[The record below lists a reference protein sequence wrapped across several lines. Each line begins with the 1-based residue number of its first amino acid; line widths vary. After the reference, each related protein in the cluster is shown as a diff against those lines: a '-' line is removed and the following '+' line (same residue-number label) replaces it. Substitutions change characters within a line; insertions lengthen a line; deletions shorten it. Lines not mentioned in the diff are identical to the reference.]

1 VRQTANRKYRKKCED
16 LTHPTTLP
24 ADWRCASSQ
33 DSGNSSKIAPES
45 RISDGHHTLD
55 KMKLRRKTLSIVGIT
70 IAGLTG
76 ILYAASS
83 SILLSSLVKAEEQ
96 EATQVVKGALNVFGQ
111 TADDFN
117 SRFADWSAWD
127 DNYAF
132 IQNGNKEFIA
142 SNLIPEGLANV
153 RVNIAI
159 FVNTSGKIVYGTG
172 LDSQKVKLTAVPE
185 ALKEHISLSDPLLQH
200 PNINSSLAGILLLP
214 SGPILIASRP
224 IVTTKNT
231 GPIRGTLIFGRN
243 LDAAGIEKLSKI
255 IRLPLIVHSVNEPH
269 LPADF
274 LKARHKLSAKKPIFV
289 RPVSEDLMA
298 GYTLIRDI
306 YARPALLLRV
316 DIPREIYRQGQISL
330 LYLLVSVTLAGIG
343 FVGCTLLLLEY
354 LVLSPLSRLASSVN
368 RVSSSQD
375 LSMRLQ
381 VTGEDELSDLAYTIN
396 GMLGAIASAENEQLE
411 EKARYRAVVEQAT
424 DCIFLWDAQTKRL
437 LEANTAFRNL
447 FDYSLDTISQL
458 TIYDIVAYSKDLID
472 SNIDLLLGDKQLRI
486 GEVLYRR
493 RDGSCV
499 DVEVSASVISYGGR
513 EIICTV
519 VRDITERKQA
529 EAELRASEERY
540 RLLFKNN
547 PHPMWVY
554 DLETL
559 EFIAVNQAAIE
570 HYGYT
575 REEFLN
581 MTVAD
586 IRPPQE
592 LPRLLENISQLD
604 AGIDFAG
611 VWQHQTKNGTI
622 IDVEITSYTLI
633 FESRNA
639 ELVMAHDVTNRLQA
653 EAELYNAKEAAEA
666 ANLAKSQFLANMS
679 HELRTPLNAIIGY
692 SEILQEDALD
702 IGEADFVSDLARI
715 HNAGNHLLGLINDIL
730 DLSKIE
736 AGHAELELQTFDL
749 CEAVK
754 DVART
759 VEPLFLRNT
768 NRLNVECP
776 HNIGALYSD
785 KIKFTQILFNLLS
798 NAAKFTQ
805 KGTITFSVERIKNDQ
820 NSWDAEQ
827 LIFKCTDT
835 GIGMTPE
842 QLQKLFQPFTQAD
855 ASTTR
860 KYGGT
865 GLGLAIAQ
873 KYSQMLGG
881 EITVNSEFGKG
892 STFTLMLPI
901 QL

>member
-1 VRQTANRKYRKKCED
+1 
-16 LTHPTTLP
+16 
-24 ADWRCASSQ
+24 
-33 DSGNSSKIAPES
+33 
-45 RISDGHHTLD
+45 
-55 KMKLRRKTLSIVGIT
+55 MKLRRKTLSIVGIT
-70 IAGLTG
+70 IAGLTS
-76 ILYAASS
+76 ILYAVSS
-83 SILLSSLVKAEEQ
+83 SILLSSLLKAEEQ
-96 EATQVVKGALNVFGQ
+96 EATQVVKGVLSVFGQ

-127 DNYAF
+127 DTYAF
-132 IQNGNKEFIA
+132 IQNRNSEFIA
-142 SNLIPEGLANV
+142 SNLVPEGLANL
-153 RVNIAI
+153 RVNIAL
-159 FVNTSGKIVYGTG
+159 FVNTSGKIVYGTA
-172 LDSQKVKLTAVPE
+172 LDTEKLKLTPVPF
-185 ALKEHISLSDPLLQH
+185 ALKRRISLNDRLLQH
-200 PNINSSLAGILLLP
+200 PNAKSSLAGILLLP
-214 SGPILIASRP
+214 SGPILITSRP

-231 GPIRGTLIFGRN
+231 GPIRGTLVFGRN
-243 LDAAGIEKLSKI
+243 LDANGIKQMSKI
-255 IRLPLIVHSVNEPH
+255 TRLPLIVHSINEPE

-274 LKARHKLSAKKPIFV
+274 QKVREKLSAKKPILV
-289 RPVSEDLMA
+289 RALSEESIA
-298 GYTLIRDI
+298 GYALIRDI
-306 YARPALLLRV
+306 YDRPALLLRV
-316 DIPREIYRQGQISL
+316 DIPRETYRQGQTSL
-330 LYLLVSVTLAGIG
+330 LYLLVSVILAGMG
-343 FVGCTLLLLEY
+343 FVGCTLLLLEH
-354 LVLSPLSRLASSVN
+354 LVLFRLSSLAKGVN

-375 LSMRLQ
+375 LSLRLS
-381 VTGEDELSDLAYTIN
+381 VTGEDELSDLAHTIN
-396 GMLGAIASAENEQLE
+396 GMLSAIAIAESEQLQ
-411 EKARYRAVVEQAT
+411 EKARYGAVVEQAT

-447 FDYSLDTISQL
+447 LDYSLDAISQL
-458 TIYDIVAYSKDLID
+458 TIYDIIAYSKDLID
-472 SNIDLLLGDKQLRI
+472 SNIELLLADKQFRI

-499 DVEVSASVISYGGR
+499 DVEASASVISYGGR

-529 EAELRASEERY
+529 EVELRASEERY

-559 EFIAVNQAAIE
+559 QFIAVNQAAIE

-575 REEFLN
+575 RDEFLN
-581 MTVAD
+581 MTIAD

-592 LPRLLENISQLD
+592 LSRLLENISQVD

-611 VWQHQTKNGTI
+611 VWEHQKKDGTI
-622 IDVEITSYTLI
+622 IEVEITSYTMI
-633 FESRNA
+633 FDSRNA
-639 ELVMAHDVTNRLQA
+639 ELVLAHDVTDRLQA
-653 EAELYNAKEAAEA
+653 EAELYKAKEAAEA

-692 SEILQEDALD
+692 SEILQEEAFDLGA
-702 IGEADFVSDLARI
+702 ADFVSDLERI
-715 HNAGNHLLGLINDIL
+715 HKAGQLLLTLINDIL

-736 AGHAELELQTFDL
+736 AGHAELELATFDIFD
-749 CEAVK
+749 AVQ
-754 DVART
+754 DVVRT

-768 NRLNVECP
+768 NRLKVECP
-776 HNIGALYSD
+776 PNIGQLHSD
-785 KIKFTQILFNLLS
+785 QTKFTQILFNLLS

-805 KGTITFSVERIKNDQ
+805 KGTITLSVERIKHDE
-820 NSWDAEQ
+820 NSWDSEQ

-835 GIGMTPE
+835 GIGITPE

-881 EITVNSEFGKG
+881 EITVSSEFGNG
-892 STFTLMLPI
+892 STFTLILPV
-901 QL
+901 

>member
-1 VRQTANRKYRKKCED
+1 
-16 LTHPTTLP
+16 
-24 ADWRCASSQ
+24 
-33 DSGNSSKIAPES
+33 
-45 RISDGHHTLD
+45 
-55 KMKLRRKTLSIVGIT
+55 MKLRRKTLSIIGIT
-70 IAGLTG
+70 IAGLTS
-76 ILYAASS
+76 ILYVASS
-83 SILLSSLVKAEEQ
+83 SILLGSLIKAEEQ
-96 EATQVVKGALNVFGQ
+96 EATQVVKGVLSVFGQ
-111 TADDFN
+111 TADEFN
-117 SRFADWSAWD
+117 SRFADWSSWD
-127 DNYAF
+127 DTYDF
-132 IQNGNKEFIA
+132 IQNRNSEYIA
-142 SNLIPEGLANV
+142 SNLIPEGLANI
-153 RVNIAI
+153 RVNIAV

-172 LDSQKVKLTAVPE
+172 LDSQKLKLTPVPE
-185 ALKEHISLSDPLLQH
+185 SLKRRISLSDPLLQH
-200 PNINSSLAGILLLP
+200 PNPNSSLAGILLLP
-214 SGPILIASRP
+214 SGPILMTSRP
-224 IVTTKNT
+224 ILTTKST

-243 LDAAGIEKLSKI
+243 LDAASIAKISKI
-255 IRLPLIVHSVNEPH
+255 TRLPLIVHSVNEAR

-274 LKARHKLSAKKPIFV
+274 QQAREKLSQKKQILV
-289 RPVSEDLMA
+289 RPLSEESIA
-298 GYTLIRDI
+298 GYALIRDI
-306 YARPALLLRV
+306 YNQPALLLRV

-330 LYLLVSVTLAGIG
+330 LYLLGSVALAGFG
-343 FVGCTLLLLEY
+343 LVGCTLLLLER
-354 LVLSPLSRLASSVN
+354 LVLSRLSGLAKAVN
-368 RVSSSQD
+368 HISSSQD
-375 LSMRLQ
+375 LSVRLP
-381 VTGEDELSDLAYTIN
+381 VRGEDELSELAHTIN
-396 GMLGAIASAENEQLE
+396 GMLSAIAQADSEQLE

-437 LEANTAFRNL
+437 LEANTAFTDL
-447 FDYSLDTISQL
+447 LDYSLDAISQL
-458 TIYDIVAYSKDLID
+458 TVYDIIAYSKDLID
-472 SNIDLLLGDKQLRI
+472 NNIELLLTDKQFRI

-499 DVEVSASVISYGGR
+499 DVEVSGSVISYGGR

-559 EFIAVNQAAIE
+559 EFIAVNQAAIQ

-575 REEFLN
+575 RDEFLN

-586 IRPPQE
+586 IRPFQE
-592 LPRLLENISQLD
+592 VPRLQEKISQVD
-604 AGIDFAG
+604 AGIEFAG
-611 VWQHQTKNGTI
+611 VWQHQKKDGTI
-622 IDVEITSYTLI
+622 IDVEITSYTLV
-633 FESRNA
+633 FDSRNA
-639 ELVMAHDVTNRLQA
+639 ELVLAHDVTDRLQA
-653 EAELYNAKEAAEA
+653 EAELYKAKEAAEA

-692 SEILQEDALD
+692 SEILQEEALD
-702 IGEADFVSDLARI
+702 LGEETFVSDLERI
-715 HNAGNHLLGLINDIL
+715 HNSGQLLLSLINDIL

-736 AGHAELELQTFDL
+736 AGHAELELESFDVS
-749 CEAVK
+749 EAVR

-776 HNIGALYSD
+776 NNIGELYSD
-785 KIKFTQILFNLLS
+785 QIKFTQILFNLLS
-798 NAAKFTQ
+798 NAAKFTH
-805 KGTITFSVERIKNDQ
+805 KGTVTLSVERIKNDGK
-820 NSWDAEQ
+820 SWSPER
-827 LIFKCTDT
+827 LMIKCTDT
-835 GIGMTPE
+835 GIGITPE

-892 STFTLMLPI
+892 STFTLMLPA
-901 QL
+901 

>member
-1 VRQTANRKYRKKCED
+1 MKKATP
-16 LTHPTTLP
+16 LIHRGLP
-24 ADWRCASSQ
+24 DQIAFGQ
-33 DSGNSSKIAPES
+33 GSGNSSKIAPEL
-45 RISDGHHTLD
+45 RISDGHHTHG
-55 KMKLRRKTLSIVGIT
+55 KMKLRRKTLSIIGIT
-70 IAGLTG
+70 IAGLTS
-76 ILYAASS
+76 ILYVASS
-83 SILLSSLVKAEEQ
+83 SILLGSLIKAEEQ
-96 EATQVVKGALNVFGQ
+96 EATQVVKGVLNVFGQ

-127 DNYAF
+127 DTYAF
-132 IQNGNKEFIA
+132 VQNRNSEFIA
-142 SNLIPEGLANV
+142 SNLIPEGLANI
-153 RVNIAI
+153 RVNIAV

-172 LDSQKVKLTAVPE
+172 LDSEKLKLTPVPQ
-185 ALKEHISLSDPLLQH
+185 ALKRRLSLSDPLLQH
-200 PNINSSLAGILLLP
+200 PNAKSSLAGILLLP
-214 SGPILIASRP
+214 SGPILITSRP
-224 IVTTKNT
+224 ILTTKST

-243 LDAAGIEKLSKI
+243 LDAAGIAKISKI
-255 IRLPLIVHSVNEPH
+255 TRLPLIVHSVNEGR

-274 LKARHKLSAKKPIFV
+274 QKAREKLSEKKPILV
-289 RPVSEDLMA
+289 RPLSEESIA
-298 GYTLIRDI
+298 GYALIRDI
-306 YARPALLLRV
+306 YNQPALLLRV

-330 LYLLVSVTLAGIG
+330 LYLLGSVALAGVG
-343 FVGCTLLLLEY
+343 LVGCTLLLLER
-354 LVLSPLSRLASSVN
+354 LVLSRLSGLAKAVN
-368 RVSSSQD
+368 HVSSSQD
-375 LSMRLQ
+375 LSVRLP
-381 VTGEDELSDLAYTIN
+381 VTGEDELSDLAHTIN
-396 GMLGAIASAENEQLE
+396 GMLSAIAQAESEQLE

-437 LEANTAFRNL
+437 LEANTAFRDL
-447 FDYSLDTISQL
+447 LDYSLDAISQL
-458 TIYDIVAYSKDLID
+458 TIYDIIAYSKDLID
-472 SNIDLLLGDKQLRI
+472 NNIELLLTDKQFRI

-499 DVEVSASVISYGGR
+499 DVEVSGSVISYGGR

-559 EFIAVNQAAIE
+559 EFIAVNQAAVQ

-575 REEFLN
+575 RDEFLN

-592 LPRLLENISQLD
+592 LPRLLENITQVD

-611 VWQHQTKNGTI
+611 VWKHQKKDGTI
-622 IDVEITSYTLI
+622 IDVEITSYAMI
-633 FESRNA
+633 FDSRNA
-639 ELVMAHDVTNRLQA
+639 ELVLAHDVTDRLQA
-653 EAELYNAKEAAEA
+653 EVELYKAKEAAEA

-692 SEILQEDALD
+692 SEILQEEALD
-702 IGEADFVSDLARI
+702 LGEEDFVSDLERI
-715 HNAGNHLLGLINDIL
+715 HNSGQLLLSLINDIL

-736 AGHAELELQTFDL
+736 AGHAELELETFDVS
-749 CEAVK
+749 EAVQ

-776 HNIGALYSD
+776 NNIGELYSD
-785 KIKFTQILFNLLS
+785 QIKFTQILFNLLS
-798 NAAKFTQ
+798 NAAKFTH
-805 KGTITFSVERIKNDQ
+805 KGTITLSVERIKNDE
-820 NSWDAEQ
+820 NSWDSEQ
-827 LIFKCTDT
+827 LIIKCTDT
-835 GIGMTPE
+835 GIGITPE

-892 STFTLMLPI
+892 STFTLMLPA
-901 QL
+901 

>member
-1 VRQTANRKYRKKCED
+1 
-16 LTHPTTLP
+16 
-24 ADWRCASSQ
+24 
-33 DSGNSSKIAPES
+33 
-45 RISDGHHTLD
+45 
-55 KMKLRRKTLSIVGIT
+55 MKLRRKTLSIIGIT
-70 IAGLTG
+70 IAGLTS
-76 ILYAASS
+76 ILYVASS
-83 SILLSSLVKAEEQ
+83 SILLGSLIKAEEQ
-96 EATQVVKGALNVFGQ
+96 EATQVVKGVLSVFGQ

-127 DNYAF
+127 DTYDF
-132 IQNGNKEFIA
+132 IQNGNSEFIV
-142 SNLIPEGLANV
+142 SNLVPQALANL
-153 RVNIAI
+153 RVNIAV

-172 LDSQKVKLTAVPE
+172 FDSEKLKLTPVPE
-185 ALKEHISLSDPLLQH
+185 ALKRRISLSDPLLQH
-200 PNINSSLAGILLLP
+200 PNPKSSLAGILQLP
-214 SGPILIASRP
+214 SGPILITSRP
-224 IVTTKNT
+224 ILTTKST

-243 LDAAGIEKLSKI
+243 LDGAGIAKISKI
-255 IRLPLIVHSVNEPH
+255 TRLPLIVHSVNEAR

-274 LKARHKLSAKKPIFV
+274 QQVREKLSEKKPILV
-289 RPVSEDLMA
+289 RPLSEESIA
-298 GYTLIRDI
+298 GYALIPDI
-306 YARPALLLRV
+306 YNQPALLLRV

-330 LYLLVSVTLAGIG
+330 LYLLGSVALAGVGLI
-343 FVGCTLLLLEY
+343 GCTLLLLER
-354 LVLSPLSRLASSVN
+354 LVLSRLSSLAKAVN
-368 RVSSSQD
+368 HVSSSQD
-375 LSMRLQ
+375 LSVRLP
-381 VTGEDELSDLAYTIN
+381 VTGEDELSDLAHTIN
-396 GMLGAIASAENEQLE
+396 GMLSAIAQAESEQVE

-447 FDYSLDTISQL
+447 LDYSLDAISQL
-458 TIYDIVAYSKDLID
+458 TIYDIIAYSKDLID
-472 SNIDLLLGDKQLRI
+472 NNIELLLADKKFRI

-499 DVEVSASVISYGGR
+499 DVEVSGSVISYGGR

-559 EFIAVNQAAIE
+559 EFIAVNHAAVE

-575 REEFLN
+575 RDEFLN

-586 IRPPQE
+586 IRPSQY
-592 LPRLLENISQLD
+592 LPRMLENKSPVD
-604 AGIDFAG
+604 ADIEFAG
-611 VWQHQTKNGTI
+611 VWQHQKKDGTI
-622 IDVEITSYTLI
+622 IDVEITSYALV
-633 FESRNA
+633 FDSRNA
-639 ELVMAHDVTNRLQA
+639 ELVLAHDVTDRLQA
-653 EAELYNAKEAAEA
+653 EAEMYKAKEAAEA
-666 ANLAKSQFLANMS
+666 ASLAKSQFLANMS

-692 SEILQEDALD
+692 SEILQEEALD
-702 IGEADFVSDLARI
+702 LGEETFVSDLERI
-715 HNAGNHLLGLINDIL
+715 HNSGQILLSLINDIL

-736 AGHAELELQTFDL
+736 AGHAELELETFDVS
-749 CEAVK
+749 EAVQ
-754 DVART
+754 DVAKT
-759 VEPLFLRNT
+759 VAPLFLRNT

-776 HNIGALYSD
+776 NNLGELYSD

-798 NAAKFTQ
+798 NAAKFTH
-805 KGTITFSVERIKNDQ
+805 KGTVTLSVERIKNDE
-820 NSWDAEQ
+820 NSSGSER

-835 GIGMTPE
+835 GIGITPE

-892 STFTLMLPI
+892 STFTLMLPA
-901 QL
+901 

>member
-1 VRQTANRKYRKKCED
+1 
-16 LTHPTTLP
+16 
-24 ADWRCASSQ
+24 
-33 DSGNSSKIAPES
+33 
-45 RISDGHHTLD
+45 
-55 KMKLRRKTLSIVGIT
+55 MKLRRKTLSIVGIT
-70 IAGLTG
+70 IAGLTS
-76 ILYAASS
+76 ILYAVSS
-83 SILLSSLVKAEEQ
+83 SILLSSLLKAEEQ
-96 EATQVVKGALNVFGQ
+96 EATQVVKGVLSVFGQ

-127 DNYAF
+127 DTYAF
-132 IQNGNKEFIA
+132 IQNGNSEFID
-142 SNLIPEGLANV
+142 SNLVPEGLANL
-153 RVNIAI
+153 RVNIAL
-159 FVNTSGKIVYGTG
+159 FVNTSGKIVYGTA
-172 LDSQKVKLTAVPE
+172 LDTEKLKLTPVPF
-185 ALKEHISLSDPLLQH
+185 ALKRRISLNDRLLQH
-200 PNINSSLAGILLLP
+200 SNAKSSLAGILLLP
-214 SGPILIASRP
+214 SGPILITSRP

-231 GPIRGTLIFGRN
+231 GPIRGTLVFGRN
-243 LDAAGIEKLSKI
+243 LDAAGIERMSKI
-255 IRLPLIVHSVNEPH
+255 TRLPLIIHSINEPE

-274 LKARHKLSAKKPIFV
+274 QEVREKLSANKPILV
-289 RPVSEDLMA
+289 RALSEKSIA
-298 GYTLIRDI
+298 GYALIRDI
-306 YARPALLLRV
+306 YDRPALLLRV
-316 DIPREIYRQGQISL
+316 DIPRETYQQGQTSL
-330 LYLLVSVTLAGIG
+330 LYLLVSVILAGMG
-343 FVGCTLLLLEY
+343 FVGCTLLLLEH
-354 LVLSPLSRLASSVN
+354 LVLSRLTGLAKAVN
-368 RVSSSQD
+368 NVSTSQD
-375 LSMRLQ
+375 LSLRLP
-381 VTGEDELSDLAYTIN
+381 VTGEDELSDLAHTIN
-396 GMLGAIASAENEQLE
+396 GMLSAIAIGESEQLE
-411 EKARYRAVVEQAT
+411 EKARYGAVVEQAT

-447 FDYSLDTISQL
+447 LDYSLEAISQL
-458 TIYDIVAYSKDLID
+458 TIYDIIAHPKDLID
-472 SNIDLLLGDKQLRI
+472 SNIELLLADKQFRI
-486 GEVLYRR
+486 REVLYRR
-493 RDGSCV
+493 QDGSCV

-559 EFIAVNQAAIE
+559 EFIAVNQAAIH

-575 REEFLN
+575 RDEFLN
-581 MTVAD
+581 MTIAD

-592 LPRLLENISQLD
+592 LPILLENISQVD
-604 AGIDFAG
+604 PGIDFAG
-611 VWQHQTKNGTI
+611 VWQHQKKDGTI
-622 IDVEITSYTLI
+622 IDIEITSYAMI
-633 FESRNA
+633 FDSRNA
-639 ELVMAHDVTNRLQA
+639 ELVLAHDVTDRLQS
-653 EAELYNAKEAAEA
+653 EAELYKAKESAEA

-692 SEILQEDALD
+692 SEILQEEALD
-702 IGEADFVSDLARI
+702 LGEADFVSDLERI
-715 HNAGNHLLGLINDIL
+715 HNAGQHLLTLINDIL

-736 AGHAELELQTFDL
+736 AGHAELELATFDVS
-749 CEAVK
+749 EVVQ

-759 VEPLFLRNT
+759 VEPLFFRNT

-776 HNIGALYSD
+776 NNIGELHSD
-785 KIKFTQILFNLLS
+785 KIKLTQILFNLLS

-805 KGTITFSVERIKNDQ
+805 KGTITLRVERLNNDE
-820 NSWDAEQ
+820 NSWDSQQ

-881 EITVNSEFGKG
+881 EITVSSEFGNG
-892 STFTLMLPI
+892 STFTLILPV
-901 QL
+901 

>member
-1 VRQTANRKYRKKCED
+1 
-16 LTHPTTLP
+16 
-24 ADWRCASSQ
+24 
-33 DSGNSSKIAPES
+33 
-45 RISDGHHTLD
+45 
-55 KMKLRRKTLSIVGIT
+55 MKLRRKTLSIVGIT
-70 IAGLTG
+70 IAGLTS

-117 SRFADWSAWD
+117 LRFADWSAWD

-153 RVNIAI
+153 RVNIAL

-172 LDSQKVKLTAVPE
+172 FDSQKVKLTPVPE
-185 ALKEHISLSDPLLQH
+185 ALKKRISLSDPLLQH

-243 LDAAGIEKLSKI
+243 LDAAAIARISKI
-255 IRLPLIVHSVNEPH
+255 TRLPLTVRSVNEVQ

-274 LKARHKLSAKKPIFV
+274 VEAREKLSGKKPILV
-289 RPVSEDLMA
+289 RRVSEDLMA

-306 YARPALLLRV
+306 YDRPALLLRV

-354 LVLSPLSRLASSVN
+354 LVLSPLSGLASSVN

-381 VTGEDELSDLAYTIN
+381 VTGEDELSDLAHTIN

-447 FDYSLDTISQL
+447 LDYSLEAISQL
-458 TIYDIVAYSKDLID
+458 TIYDITAYSQDLID
-472 SNIDLLLGDKQLRI
+472 NNIESLLADKKFKM
-486 GEVLYRR
+486 GEVLYQR

-540 RLLFKNN
+540 KLLFKYN

-559 EFIAVNQAAIE
+559 EFIAVNQAAIH

-575 REEFLN
+575 REEFLD

-586 IRPPQE
+586 IYPPQE
-592 LPRLLENISQLD
+592 LPRLLQNISQVD
-604 AGIDFAG
+604 ADIDFASL
-611 VWQHQTKNGTI
+611 WQHQKKDGRI
-622 IDVEITSYTLI
+622 IDVEITSYALI
-633 FESRNA
+633 FDSKNA
-639 ELVMAHDVTNRLQA
+639 ELVMAHDVTDRLQA
-653 EAELYNAKEAAEA
+653 EAELYQAKEAAEA

-702 IGEADFVSDLARI
+702 LGEENFISDLTRI

-736 AGHAELELQTFDL
+736 AGHAELELTTFDL
-749 CEAVK
+749 SDAVQ
-754 DVART
+754 DVAKT
-759 VEPLFLRNT
+759 VQPLFLRNT
-768 NRLNVECP
+768 NRLNIECP
-776 HNIGALYSD
+776 KDIGELHSD

-798 NAAKFTQ
+798 NAAKFTE
-805 KGTITFSVERIKNDQ
+805 KGTITLSVEKIKNEQ

-827 LIFKCTDT
+827 FIFKCTDT
-835 GIGMTPE
+835 GIGITPE

-873 KYSQMLGG
+873 KYSEILGG

-892 STFTLMLPI
+892 STFTLMLPA
-901 QL
+901 

>member
-1 VRQTANRKYRKKCED
+1 
-16 LTHPTTLP
+16 
-24 ADWRCASSQ
+24 
-33 DSGNSSKIAPES
+33 
-45 RISDGHHTLD
+45 
-55 KMKLRRKTLSIVGIT
+55 MKLRRKTLSIVGIT
-70 IAGLTG
+70 IAGLTS
-76 ILYAASS
+76 ILYAVSS
-83 SILLSSLVKAEEQ
+83 SILLSSLLKAEEQ
-96 EATQVVKGALNVFGQ
+96 EARQVVKGVLSVFGQ

-127 DNYAF
+127 DTYAF
-132 IQNGNKEFIA
+132 IQNRNTEFIA
-142 SNLIPEGLANV
+142 SNLVPEGLANL
-153 RVNIAI
+153 RVNIAL
-159 FVNTSGKIVYGTG
+159 FVNTSGKIVYGTA
-172 LDSQKVKLTAVPE
+172 LDTEKLKLTPVPF
-185 ALKEHISLSDPLLQH
+185 ALKRRISLNDRLLQH
-200 PNINSSLAGILLLP
+200 PNAKSSLAGIMLLP
-214 SGPILIASRP
+214 SGPILITSRP
-224 IVTTKNT
+224 ILTTKST
-231 GPIRGTLIFGRN
+231 GPIRGTLVFGRN
-243 LDAAGIEKLSKI
+243 LDAAGIAKLSKI
-255 IRLPLIVHSVNEPH
+255 TRLPLIVHSINEPE

-274 LKARHKLSAKKPIFV
+274 QKVREKLSAKKPILV
-289 RPVSEDLMA
+289 RALSEESIA
-298 GYTLIRDI
+298 GYALIRDI
-306 YARPALLLRV
+306 YDRPALLLRV
-316 DIPREIYRQGQISL
+316 DIPRETYRQGQTSL
-330 LYLLVSVTLAGIG
+330 LYLLVSVILAGMG
-343 FVGCTLLLLEY
+343 FVGCTLLLLEH
-354 LVLSPLSRLASSVN
+354 LVLSRLSSLAKGVN

-375 LSMRLQ
+375 LSLRLS
-381 VTGEDELSDLAYTIN
+381 VTGEDELSDLAHTIN
-396 GMLGAIASAENEQLE
+396 GMLSAIAIAESDQLQ
-411 EKARYRAVVEQAT
+411 EKARYGAVVEQAT

-447 FDYSLDTISQL
+447 LDYSLEAISQL
-458 TIYDIVAYSKDLID
+458 TIYDIIAYSKDLID
-472 SNIDLLLGDKQLRI
+472 SNIELLLADKQFRI

-499 DVEVSASVISYGGR
+499 DVEASASVISYGGR

-529 EAELRASEERY
+529 EVELRASEERY

-559 EFIAVNQAAIE
+559 EFIAVNQAAIK

-575 REEFLN
+575 RDEFLN
-581 MTVAD
+581 MTIAD

-592 LPRLLENISQLD
+592 LSRLLENISQVD

-611 VWQHQTKNGTI
+611 VWEHQKKDGTI
-622 IDVEITSYTLI
+622 IEVEITSYTMI
-633 FESRNA
+633 FDSRNA
-639 ELVMAHDVTNRLQA
+639 ELVLAHDVTDRLQA
-653 EAELYNAKEAAEA
+653 EAELYKAKEAAEA

-692 SEILQEDALD
+692 SEILQEEAFDLGA
-702 IGEADFVSDLARI
+702 ADFVSDLERI
-715 HNAGNHLLGLINDIL
+715 HKAGQLLLTLINDIL

-736 AGHAELELQTFDL
+736 AGHAELELATFDISD
-749 CEAVK
+749 AVQ

-768 NRLNVECP
+768 NRLKVECP
-776 HNIGALYSD
+776 PNIGQLHSD
-785 KIKFTQILFNLLS
+785 QTKFTQILFNLLS

-805 KGTITFSVERIKNDQ
+805 KGTITLSVERIKHDE
-820 NSWDAEQ
+820 NSWDSEQ

-835 GIGMTPE
+835 GIGITPE

-881 EITVNSEFGKG
+881 EITVSSEFGNG
-892 STFTLMLPI
+892 STFTLILPV
-901 QL
+901 

>member
-1 VRQTANRKYRKKCED
+1 
-16 LTHPTTLP
+16 
-24 ADWRCASSQ
+24 
-33 DSGNSSKIAPES
+33 
-45 RISDGHHTLD
+45 
-55 KMKLRRKTLSIVGIT
+55 MKLRRKTLSIVGIT

-83 SILLSSLVKAEEQ
+83 SILLGSLVKAEEQ
-96 EATQVVKGALNVFGQ
+96 ETTQVVKGVLSVFGQ

-153 RVNIAI
+153 RVNIAL

-172 LDSQKVKLTAVPE
+172 FDSQKVKLTPVPE
-185 ALKEHISLSDPLLQH
+185 ALKQQISLGDPLLQH
-200 PNINSSLAGILLLP
+200 PNVNSSLAGILLLP
-214 SGPILIASRP
+214 SGPILITSRP

-243 LDAAGIEKLSKI
+243 LDAAATARISKI
-255 IRLPLIVHSVNEPH
+255 TRLPLIVHSVNEAE
-269 LPADF
+269 LPTDF
-274 LKARHKLSAKKPIFV
+274 VEAREKLSGKKPILV

-298 GYTLIRDI
+298 GYALIRDI
-306 YARPALLLRV
+306 YDRPALLLRV
-316 DIPREIYRQGQISL
+316 DMPREIYRQGQISL
-330 LYLLVSVTLAGIG
+330 LYLLVSVGLAGIG
-343 FVGCTLLLLEY
+343 FIGCTLLLIEH
-354 LVLSPLSRLASSVN
+354 LVLSRLSSLASSVN

-375 LSMRLQ
+375 LSVRLP

-396 GMLGAIASAENEQLE
+396 GMLGAIAIAENEQLE

-447 FDYSLDTISQL
+447 LDYSLEAISQL
-458 TIYDIVAYSKDLID
+458 TIYDIVAHSQDLID
-472 SNIDLLLGDKQLRI
+472 SNIDFLLADKQFTI
-486 GEVLYRR
+486 GEALYLR

-499 DVEVSASVISYGGR
+499 DVEVSGSVISYGGGR

-519 VRDITERKQA
+519 VLDITERKQA

-540 RLLFKNN
+540 RLLFENN

-575 REEFLN
+575 RDEFLN
-581 MTVAD
+581 MTVVD
-586 IRPPQE
+586 IRPLQE
-592 LPRLLENISQLD
+592 VPRLLENISQVD
-604 AGIDFAG
+604 TSIDFAG

-622 IDVEITSYTLI
+622 IDVEITSYALI
-633 FESRNA
+633 FDSRNA
-639 ELVMAHDVTNRLQA
+639 ELVMAHDVTDRLQV
-653 EAELYNAKEAAEA
+653 EAELYKAKEAAEA

-702 IGEADFVSDLARI
+702 FGEADFVEDLQRI
-715 HNAGNHLLGLINDIL
+715 HNSGQHLLTLINDIL

-736 AGHAELELQTFDL
+736 AGHAELELETFDVS
-749 CEAVK
+749 EVVQN
-754 DVART
+754 VAKT
-759 VEPLFLRNT
+759 VEPLFFRNT

-776 HNIGALYSD
+776 HNIGELHSD

-798 NAAKFTQ
+798 NAAKFTE
-805 KGTITFSVERIKNDQ
+805 KGTITLSVERIKNEE

-835 GIGMTPE
+835 GIGMTPQ

-873 KYSQMLGG
+873 KYSEMLGG
-881 EITVNSEFGKG
+881 EITVSSEIGKG
-892 STFTLMLPI
+892 STFTLMLPA
-901 QL
+901 

>member
-1 VRQTANRKYRKKCED
+1 
-16 LTHPTTLP
+16 
-24 ADWRCASSQ
+24 
-33 DSGNSSKIAPES
+33 
-45 RISDGHHTLD
+45 
-55 KMKLRRKTLSIVGIT
+55 MKLRRKTLSIVGIT
-70 IAGLTG
+70 IAGLTS
-76 ILYAASS
+76 ILYAVSS
-83 SILLSSLVKAEEQ
+83 SILLSSLLKAEEQ
-96 EATQVVKGALNVFGQ
+96 EATQVVKGVLSVFGQ

-127 DNYAF
+127 DTYAF
-132 IQNGNKEFIA
+132 IQNRNSEFIA
-142 SNLIPEGLANV
+142 SNLVPEGLANL
-153 RVNIAI
+153 RVNIAL
-159 FVNTSGKIVYGTG
+159 FVNTSGKIVYGTA
-172 LDSQKVKLTAVPE
+172 LDTEKLKLTPVPF
-185 ALKEHISLSDPLLQH
+185 ALKRRISLNDRLLQH
-200 PNINSSLAGILLLP
+200 PNAKSSLAGILLLP
-214 SGPILIASRP
+214 SGPILITSRP

-231 GPIRGTLIFGRN
+231 GPIRGTLVFGRN
-243 LDAAGIEKLSKI
+243 LDANGIKQMSKI
-255 IRLPLIVHSVNEPH
+255 TRLPLIVHSINEPE

-274 LKARHKLSAKKPIFV
+274 QKVREKLSAKKPILV
-289 RPVSEDLMA
+289 RALSEESIA
-298 GYTLIRDI
+298 GYALIRDI
-306 YARPALLLRV
+306 YDRPALLLRV
-316 DIPREIYRQGQISL
+316 DIPRETYRQGQTSL
-330 LYLLVSVTLAGIG
+330 LYLLVSVILAGMG
-343 FVGCTLLLLEY
+343 FVGCTLLLLEH
-354 LVLSPLSRLASSVN
+354 LVLFRLSSLAKGVN

-375 LSMRLQ
+375 LSLRLS
-381 VTGEDELSDLAYTIN
+381 VTGEDELSDLAHTIN
-396 GMLGAIASAENEQLE
+396 GMLSAIAIAESEQLQ
-411 EKARYRAVVEQAT
+411 EKARYGAVVEQAT

-447 FDYSLDTISQL
+447 LDYSLDAISQL
-458 TIYDIVAYSKDLID
+458 TIYDIIAYSKDLID
-472 SNIDLLLGDKQLRI
+472 SNIELLLADKQFRI

-499 DVEVSASVISYGGR
+499 DVEASASVISYGGR

-529 EAELRASEERY
+529 EVELRASEERY

-559 EFIAVNQAAIE
+559 EFIAVNQAAIK

-575 REEFLN
+575 RDEFLN
-581 MTVAD
+581 MTIAD

-592 LPRLLENISQLD
+592 LSRLLENISQVD

-611 VWQHQTKNGTI
+611 VWEHQKKDGTI
-622 IDVEITSYTLI
+622 IEVEITSYTMI
-633 FESRNA
+633 FDSRNA
-639 ELVMAHDVTNRLQA
+639 ELVLAHDVTDRLQA
-653 EAELYNAKEAAEA
+653 EAELYKAKEAAEA

-692 SEILQEDALD
+692 SEILQEEAFDLGA
-702 IGEADFVSDLARI
+702 ADFVSDLERI
-715 HNAGNHLLGLINDIL
+715 HKAGQLLLTLINDIL

-736 AGHAELELQTFDL
+736 AGHAELELATFDISD
-749 CEAVK
+749 AVQ

-768 NRLNVECP
+768 NRLKVECP
-776 HNIGALYSD
+776 PNIGQLHSD
-785 KIKFTQILFNLLS
+785 QTKFTQILFNLLS

-805 KGTITFSVERIKNDQ
+805 KGTITLSVERIKHDE
-820 NSWDAEQ
+820 NSWDSEQ

-835 GIGMTPE
+835 GIGITPE

-881 EITVNSEFGKG
+881 EITVSSEFGNG
-892 STFTLMLPI
+892 STFTLILPV
-901 QL
+901 

>member
-1 VRQTANRKYRKKCED
+1 
-16 LTHPTTLP
+16 
-24 ADWRCASSQ
+24 
-33 DSGNSSKIAPES
+33 
-45 RISDGHHTLD
+45 
-55 KMKLRRKTLSIVGIT
+55 MKLRRKTLSIIGIT

-76 ILYAASS
+76 ILYVASS
-83 SILLSSLVKAEEQ
+83 SILLGSLIKAEEQ
-96 EATQVVKGALNVFGQ
+96 EATQVVKGVLNVFGQ

-117 SRFADWSAWD
+117 SRFADWSSWD
-127 DNYAF
+127 DTYTF
-132 IQNGNKEFIA
+132 IQNRNSKFIA
-142 SNLIPEGLANV
+142 SNLIPEGLANI

-159 FVNTSGKIVYGTG
+159 FVNTSGKIVYSTG
-172 LDSQKVKLTAVPE
+172 LDSQKLKLTPVPE
-185 ALKEHISLSDPLLQH
+185 ALKRRISLSDPLLQH
-200 PNINSSLAGILLLP
+200 PNAKSSLAGILLLP
-214 SGPILIASRP
+214 SGPILITSRP
-224 IVTTKNT
+224 ILTTKST

-243 LDAAGIEKLSKI
+243 LDAAGIAKVSKI
-255 IRLPLIVHSVNEPH
+255 TRLPLIVHSVNEGR

-274 LKARHKLSAKKPIFV
+274 QQAREKLSEKKPIWV
-289 RPVSEDLMA
+289 RPLSEESIA
-298 GYTLIRDI
+298 GYALIRDI
-306 YARPALLLRV
+306 YNKPALLLRV

-330 LYLLVSVTLAGIG
+330 LYLLGSVALAGVG
-343 FVGCTLLLLEY
+343 LVGCTLLLLER
-354 LVLSPLSRLASSVN
+354 LVLSRLSGLAKAVN
-368 RVSSSQD
+368 HVSSSQD
-375 LSMRLQ
+375 LSMRLP
-381 VTGEDELSDLAYTIN
+381 VTGEDELSDLAHTIN
-396 GMLGAIASAENEQLE
+396 GMLSAIAQADSEQLE

-447 FDYSLDTISQL
+447 LDYSPDAISQL
-458 TIYDIVAYSKDLID
+458 TIYDIIAYSKDLID
-472 SNIDLLLGDKQLRI
+472 NNIELLLTDKQFRI

-499 DVEVSASVISYGGR
+499 DVEVSGSVISYGGR

-529 EAELRASEERY
+529 EVQLRASEERY

-559 EFIAVNQAAIE
+559 EFIAVNQAAVQ

-575 REEFLN
+575 RDEFLN

-586 IRPPQE
+586 LRPSKE
-592 LPRLLENISQLD
+592 LPKLLENISQVD
-604 AGIDFAG
+604 AGIEFAG
-611 VWQHQTKNGTI
+611 VWQHQKKDGTI
-622 IDVEITSYTLI
+622 IDVEITSYALV
-633 FESRNA
+633 FDSRNA
-639 ELVMAHDVTNRLQA
+639 ELVLAHDVTDRLQA
-653 EAELYNAKEAAEA
+653 EAELYKAKEAAEA
-666 ANLAKSQFLANMS
+666 ASLAKSQFLANMS

-692 SEILQEDALD
+692 SEILQEEALD
-702 IGEADFVSDLARI
+702 LGEENFVSDLERI
-715 HNAGNHLLGLINDIL
+715 HHSGQLLLSLINDIL

-736 AGHAELELQTFDL
+736 AGHAELELETFDVS
-749 CEAVK
+749 EAVQ

-776 HNIGALYSD
+776 NNIGEVYSD
-785 KIKFTQILFNLLS
+785 QIKFTQILFNLLS
-798 NAAKFTQ
+798 NAAKFTH
-805 KGTITFSVERIKNDQ
+805 KGTVTLSVEKIKNDE
-820 NSWDAEQ
+820 NIRDSEL
-827 LIFKCTDT
+827 LIIKCTDT
-835 GIGMTPE
+835 GIGITPE

-881 EITVNSEFGKG
+881 KITVSSEFGKG
-892 STFTLMLPI
+892 STFTLMLPA
-901 QL
+901 

>member
-1 VRQTANRKYRKKCED
+1 
-16 LTHPTTLP
+16 
-24 ADWRCASSQ
+24 
-33 DSGNSSKIAPES
+33 
-45 RISDGHHTLD
+45 
-55 KMKLRRKTLSIVGIT
+55 MKLRRKTLSIVGIT
-70 IAGLTG
+70 IAGLTS

-117 SRFADWSAWD
+117 LRFADWSAWD

-153 RVNIAI
+153 RVNIAL

-172 LDSQKVKLTAVPE
+172 FDSQKVKLTPVPE
-185 ALKEHISLSDPLLQH
+185 ALKKRISLSDPLLQH
-200 PNINSSLAGILLLP
+200 PNIKSSLAGILLLP

-243 LDAAGIEKLSKI
+243 LDAVAIARISKI
-255 IRLPLIVHSVNEPH
+255 TRLPLIVHTVNEAQ

-274 LKARHKLSAKKPIFV
+274 VEARKKLSGKKPILV
-289 RPVSEDLMA
+289 RRVSEDLMA
-298 GYTLIRDI
+298 GYALIRDI
-306 YARPALLLRV
+306 YDRPALLLRV

-354 LVLSPLSRLASSVN
+354 LVLSPLSGLASSVN

-381 VTGEDELSDLAYTIN
+381 VTGEDELSDLAHTIN

-447 FDYSLDTISQL
+447 LDYSLEAISQL
-458 TIYDIVAYSKDLID
+458 TIYDITAYSQDLID
-472 SNIDLLLGDKQLRI
+472 SNIESLLTDKKFKM
-486 GEVLYRR
+486 GEVLYQR

-540 RLLFKNN
+540 KLLFKHN

-559 EFIAVNQAAIE
+559 EFIAVNQAAIH

-575 REEFLN
+575 REEFLD

-586 IRPPQE
+586 IYPPQE
-592 LPRLLENISQLD
+592 LPRLLQNISQVD
-604 AGIDFAG
+604 ADIDFASL
-611 VWQHQTKNGTI
+611 WQHQKKDGRI
-622 IDVEITSYTLI
+622 IDVEITSYALI
-633 FESRNA
+633 FDSKNA
-639 ELVMAHDVTNRLQA
+639 ELVMAHDVTDRLQA
-653 EAELYNAKEAAEA
+653 EAELYKAKEAAEA

-702 IGEADFVSDLARI
+702 LGEENFISDLTRI

-736 AGHAELELQTFDL
+736 AGHAELELTTFNLSD
-749 CEAVK
+749 AIQ
-754 DVART
+754 DVAKT
-759 VEPLFLRNT
+759 VQPLFLRNT
-768 NRLNVECP
+768 NRLNIECP
-776 HNIGALYSD
+776 NDIGELHSD

-798 NAAKFTQ
+798 NAAKFTE
-805 KGTITFSVERIKNDQ
+805 KGTITLSVEKIKNEQ
-820 NSWDAEQ
+820 NSLDAEQ
-827 LIFKCTDT
+827 FIFKCTDT
-835 GIGMTPE
+835 GIGITPE

-873 KYSQMLGG
+873 KYSEILGG

-892 STFTLMLPI
+892 STFTLMLPAEDI
-901 QL
+901 FDI

>member
-1 VRQTANRKYRKKCED
+1 
-16 LTHPTTLP
+16 
-24 ADWRCASSQ
+24 
-33 DSGNSSKIAPES
+33 
-45 RISDGHHTLD
+45 
-55 KMKLRRKTLSIVGIT
+55 MKLRRKTLSIVGIT
-70 IAGLTG
+70 IAGLTS

-117 SRFADWSAWD
+117 LRFADWSAWD

-153 RVNIAI
+153 RVNIAL

-172 LDSQKVKLTAVPE
+172 FDSQKVKLTPVPE
-185 ALKEHISLSDPLLQH
+185 ALKKRISLSDPLLQH
-200 PNINSSLAGILLLP
+200 PNIKSSLAGILLLP

-224 IVTTKNT
+224 IVSTKNT

-243 LDAAGIEKLSKI
+243 LDAVAIARISKI
-255 IRLPLIVHSVNEPH
+255 TRLPLIVHTVNEAQ

-274 LKARHKLSAKKPIFV
+274 VEAREKLSAKKPILV
-289 RPVSEDLMA
+289 RRVSEDLMA
-298 GYTLIRDI
+298 GYTMIRDI
-306 YARPALLLRV
+306 YDRPALLLRV

-354 LVLSPLSRLASSVN
+354 LVLSPLSGLASSVN

-381 VTGEDELSDLAYTIN
+381 VTGEDELSDLAHTIN

-447 FDYSLDTISQL
+447 LDYSLEAISQL
-458 TIYDIVAYSKDLID
+458 TIYDITAYSQDLID
-472 SNIDLLLGDKQLRI
+472 SNIESLLTDKKFRM
-486 GEVLYRR
+486 GEVLYQR

-529 EAELRASEERY
+529 ESELRASEERY
-540 RLLFKNN
+540 KLLFKHN

-559 EFIAVNQAAIE
+559 EFIAVNQAAIH

-575 REEFLN
+575 REEFLD

-586 IRPPQE
+586 ICPPQE
-592 LPRLLENISQLD
+592 RPRLLQNISQVAAD
-604 AGIDFAG
+604 IDFASL
-611 VWQHQTKNGTI
+611 WQHQKKDGTI

-633 FESRNA
+633 FDSKNA
-639 ELVMAHDVTNRLQA
+639 ELVMAHDVTDRLQA
-653 EAELYNAKEAAEA
+653 EAELYQAKEAAEA

-702 IGEADFVSDLARI
+702 LGEENFISDLTRI

-736 AGHAELELQTFDL
+736 AGHAELELTTFDL
-749 CEAVK
+749 YEAVQ
-754 DVART
+754 DVAKT
-759 VEPLFLRNT
+759 VQPLFLRNT
-768 NRLNVECP
+768 NRLNIECP
-776 HNIGALYSD
+776 NDIGELHSD

-798 NAAKFTQ
+798 NAAKFTE
-805 KGTITFSVERIKNDQ
+805 KGTITLSVEKIKNDR
-820 NSWDAEQ
+820 NSLDAEQ
-827 LIFKCTDT
+827 FIFKCTDT
-835 GIGMTPE
+835 GIGITPE

-873 KYSQMLGG
+873 KYSEILGG
-881 EITVNSEFGKG
+881 EITVNSELGKG
-892 STFTLMLPI
+892 STFTLMLPAEDI
-901 QL
+901 FDI

>member
-1 VRQTANRKYRKKCED
+1 
-16 LTHPTTLP
+16 
-24 ADWRCASSQ
+24 
-33 DSGNSSKIAPES
+33 
-45 RISDGHHTLD
+45 
-55 KMKLRRKTLSIVGIT
+55 MKLRRKTLSIVGIT
-70 IAGLTG
+70 IAGLTS
-76 ILYAASS
+76 ILYAVSS
-83 SILLSSLVKAEEQ
+83 SILLSSLLKAEEQ
-96 EATQVVKGALNVFGQ
+96 EATQVVKGVLSVFGQ

-127 DNYAF
+127 DTYAF
-132 IQNGNKEFIA
+132 IQNRNSEFIA
-142 SNLIPEGLANV
+142 SNLVPEGLANL
-153 RVNIAI
+153 RVNIAL
-159 FVNTSGKIVYGTG
+159 FVNTSGKIVYGTA
-172 LDSQKVKLTAVPE
+172 LDTEKLKLTPVPF
-185 ALKEHISLSDPLLQH
+185 ALKRRISLNDRLLQH
-200 PNINSSLAGILLLP
+200 PNAKSSLAGILLLP
-214 SGPILIASRP
+214 SGPILITSRP

-231 GPIRGTLIFGRN
+231 GPIRGTLVFGRN
-243 LDAAGIEKLSKI
+243 LDANGIKQMSKI
-255 IRLPLIVHSVNEPH
+255 TRLPLIVHSINEPE

-274 LKARHKLSAKKPIFV
+274 QKVREKLSAKKPILV
-289 RPVSEDLMA
+289 RALSEESIA
-298 GYTLIRDI
+298 GYALIRDI
-306 YARPALLLRV
+306 YDRPALLLRV
-316 DIPREIYRQGQISL
+316 DIPRETYRQGQTSL
-330 LYLLVSVTLAGIG
+330 LYLLVSVILAGMG
-343 FVGCTLLLLEY
+343 FVGCTLLLLEH
-354 LVLSPLSRLASSVN
+354 LVLSRLSSLAKGVN

-375 LSMRLQ
+375 LSLRLS
-381 VTGEDELSDLAYTIN
+381 VTGEDELSDLAHTIN
-396 GMLGAIASAENEQLE
+396 GMLSAIAIAESEQLQ
-411 EKARYRAVVEQAT
+411 EKARYGAVVEQAT

-447 FDYSLDTISQL
+447 LDYSLDAISQL
-458 TIYDIVAYSKDLID
+458 TIYDIIAYSKDLID
-472 SNIDLLLGDKQLRI
+472 SNIELLLADKQFRI

-499 DVEVSASVISYGGR
+499 DVEASASVISYGGR

-529 EAELRASEERY
+529 EVELRASEERY

-559 EFIAVNQAAIE
+559 EFIAVNQAAIK

-575 REEFLN
+575 RDEFLN
-581 MTVAD
+581 MTIAD

-592 LPRLLENISQLD
+592 LSRLLENISQVD

-611 VWQHQTKNGTI
+611 VWEHQKKDGTI
-622 IDVEITSYTLI
+622 IEVEITSYTMI
-633 FESRNA
+633 FDSRNA
-639 ELVMAHDVTNRLQA
+639 ELVLAHDVTDRLQA
-653 EAELYNAKEAAEA
+653 EAELYKAKEAAEA

-692 SEILQEDALD
+692 SEILQEEAFDLGA
-702 IGEADFVSDLARI
+702 ADFVSDLERI
-715 HNAGNHLLGLINDIL
+715 HKAGQLLLTLINDIL

-736 AGHAELELQTFDL
+736 AGHAELELATFDISD
-749 CEAVK
+749 AVQ

-768 NRLNVECP
+768 NRLKVECP
-776 HNIGALYSD
+776 PNIGQLHSD
-785 KIKFTQILFNLLS
+785 QTKFTQILFNLLS

-805 KGTITFSVERIKNDQ
+805 KGTITLSVERIKHDE
-820 NSWDAEQ
+820 NSWDSEQ

-835 GIGMTPE
+835 GIGITPE

-881 EITVNSEFGKG
+881 EITVSSEFGNG
-892 STFTLMLPI
+892 STFTLILPV
-901 QL
+901 

>member
-1 VRQTANRKYRKKCED
+1 
-16 LTHPTTLP
+16 
-24 ADWRCASSQ
+24 
-33 DSGNSSKIAPES
+33 
-45 RISDGHHTLD
+45 
-55 KMKLRRKTLSIVGIT
+55 MKLRRKTLSIVGIT
-70 IAGLTG
+70 IAGLTS
-76 ILYAASS
+76 ILYAVSS
-83 SILLSSLVKAEEQ
+83 SILLSSLLKAEEQ
-96 EATQVVKGALNVFGQ
+96 EATQVVKGVLSVFGQ

-127 DNYAF
+127 DTYAF
-132 IQNGNKEFIA
+132 IQNRNSEFIA
-142 SNLIPEGLANV
+142 SNLVPEGLANL
-153 RVNIAI
+153 RVNIAL
-159 FVNTSGKIVYGTG
+159 FVNTSGKIVYGTA
-172 LDSQKVKLTAVPE
+172 LDTEKLKLTPVPF
-185 ALKEHISLSDPLLQH
+185 ALKRRISLNDRLLQH
-200 PNINSSLAGILLLP
+200 PNAKSSLAGIMLLP
-214 SGPILIASRP
+214 SGPILITSRP
-224 IVTTKNT
+224 ILTTKST
-231 GPIRGTLIFGRN
+231 GPIRGTLVFGRN
-243 LDAAGIEKLSKI
+243 LDAAGIAKLSKI
-255 IRLPLIVHSVNEPH
+255 TRLPLIVHSINEPE

-274 LKARHKLSAKKPIFV
+274 QKVREKLSAKKPILV
-289 RPVSEDLMA
+289 RALSEESIA
-298 GYTLIRDI
+298 GYALIRDI
-306 YARPALLLRV
+306 YDRPALLLRV
-316 DIPREIYRQGQISL
+316 DIPRETYRQGQTSL
-330 LYLLVSVTLAGIG
+330 LYLLVSVILAGMG
-343 FVGCTLLLLEY
+343 FVGCTLLLLEH
-354 LVLSPLSRLASSVN
+354 LVLSRLSSLAKGVN

-375 LSMRLQ
+375 LSLRLS
-381 VTGEDELSDLAYTIN
+381 VTGEDELSDLAHTIN
-396 GMLGAIASAENEQLE
+396 GMLSAIAIAESEQLE
-411 EKARYRAVVEQAT
+411 EKARYGAVVEQAT

-447 FDYSLDTISQL
+447 LDYSLDAISQL
-458 TIYDIVAYSKDLID
+458 TIYDIIAYSKDLID
-472 SNIDLLLGDKQLRI
+472 SNIEPLLVNKQFKI

-559 EFIAVNQAAIE
+559 QFIAVNQAAIE

-575 REEFLN
+575 RDEFLN
-581 MTVAD
+581 MTIAD

-592 LPRLLENISQLD
+592 LSRLLENISQLD
-604 AGIDFAG
+604 VGINFAD
-611 VWQHQTKNGTI
+611 VWQYQKKNRTI
-622 IDVEITSYTLI
+622 IDVEITSYTMI
-633 FESRNA
+633 FDSRNA
-639 ELVMAHDVTNRLQA
+639 ELVLAHDVTDRLQA
-653 EAELYNAKEAAEA
+653 EAELYKAKEAAEA

-692 SEILQEDALD
+692 SEILQEEAFDLGA
-702 IGEADFVSDLARI
+702 ADFVSDLERI
-715 HNAGNHLLGLINDIL
+715 HKAGQLLLTLINDIL

-736 AGHAELELQTFDL
+736 AGHAELELATFDISD
-749 CEAVK
+749 AVQ

-768 NRLNVECP
+768 NRLKVECP
-776 HNIGALYSD
+776 PNIGQLHSD
-785 KIKFTQILFNLLS
+785 QTKFTQILFNLLS

-805 KGTITFSVERIKNDQ
+805 KGTITLSVERIKHDE
-820 NSWDAEQ
+820 NSWDSEQ

-835 GIGMTPE
+835 GIGITPE

-881 EITVNSEFGKG
+881 EITVSSEFGNG
-892 STFTLMLPI
+892 STFTLILPV
-901 QL
+901 